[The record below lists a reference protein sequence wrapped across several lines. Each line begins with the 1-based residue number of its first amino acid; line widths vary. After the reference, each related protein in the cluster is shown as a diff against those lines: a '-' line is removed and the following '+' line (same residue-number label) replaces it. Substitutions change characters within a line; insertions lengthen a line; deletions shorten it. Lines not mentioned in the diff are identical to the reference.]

1 MSLAI
6 GTRSLRLSL
15 LFLLVTI
22 PCVFIAVS
30 AQQQQTLSRNDRDSA
45 QDMLRVVGNDVRKHY
60 YDPTFHGINWDANL
74 QQAQAKIGKADSNGR
89 AFSEIAAALDILND
103 SHTFFLPP
111 QRAMRHEYG
120 WLRQM
125 IGDHCFVTRVRPGSD
140 ADAKGVKPGDEVLS
154 INGFAPSRDNFWKMD
169 YVYNV
174 LRPQPGLRI
183 ELKDPAGAQR
193 QADVMAKITETKRVM
208 DLTGE
213 SGDVWDIVR
222 EGETSG
228 HLMDARS
235 VTFGDDLLIVKF
247 PIFFFTPSVIDDLLG
262 RMRKH
267 KAVVLDLRGNPGGSV
282 EVLKQFLGGVFE
294 NEIKIGDRVGRDV
307 HKPMV
312 TKKPHDPFTGKLVV
326 LVDSRSAS
334 AAELFARVVQLEKR
348 GVVMGDHSSGSV
360 MEAKRYPN
368 HLGTE
373 TMVFYGASITDADII
388 MSDGKSLEHTGVSP
402 DEVALPTAADMAANR
417 DPVLAQAAQSLGV
430 KITPEKA
437 GTLFP
442 YEWTKD

>member
-1 MSLAI
+1 
-6 GTRSLRLSL
+6 
-15 LFLLVTI
+15 
-22 PCVFIAVS
+22 
-30 AQQQQTLSRNDRDSA
+30 
-45 QDMLRVVGNDVRKHY
+45 
-60 YDPTFHGINWDANL
+60 
-74 QQAQAKIGKADSNGR
+74 
-89 AFSEIAAALDILND
+89 
-103 SHTFFLPP
+103 
-111 QRAMRHEYG
+111 
-120 WLRQM
+120 M

>member
-22 PCVFIAVS
+22 PCVFVAVS

-267 KAVVLDLRGNPGGSV
+267 KAVVLDLRGAIP
-282 EVLKQFLGGVFE
+282 
-294 NEIKIGDRVGRDV
+294 
-307 HKPMV
+307 
-312 TKKPHDPFTGKLVV
+312 
-326 LVDSRSAS
+326 
-334 AAELFARVVQLEKR
+334 AAA
-348 GVVMGDHSSGSV
+348 
-360 MEAKRYPN
+360 
-368 HLGTE
+368 
-373 TMVFYGASITDADII
+373 
-388 MSDGKSLEHTGVSP
+388 
-402 DEVALPTAADMAANR
+402 
-417 DPVLAQAAQSLGV
+417 
-430 KITPEKA
+430 
-437 GTLFP
+437 
-442 YEWTKD
+442 

>member
-22 PCVFIAVS
+22 PCVFVAVS

-120 WLRQM
+120 WQRQM

>member
-120 WLRQM
+120 WQRQM